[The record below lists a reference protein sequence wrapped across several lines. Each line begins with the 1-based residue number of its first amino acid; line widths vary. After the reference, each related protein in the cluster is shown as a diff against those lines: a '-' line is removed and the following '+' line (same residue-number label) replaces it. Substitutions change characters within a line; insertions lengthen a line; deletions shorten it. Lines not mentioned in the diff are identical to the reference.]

1 MEPKVSVI
9 IPVYNT
15 EAFLER
21 CLSSVLGQSMRDIE
35 VICVDDG
42 STDGSPAILDTWAA
56 RDERLRVIHQ
66 ANGRQGKARNAA
78 MNIARG
84 EYIGMVDSDD
94 YLPEDYFERLYCA
107 AIEAD
112 ADIAICGIV
121 KEKRVAS
128 RTVIAFTERVVE
140 EDAERKMR
148 ICGCPPHFHSVNK
161 LYRRDMIER
170 IALRYA
176 EQVQFED
183 VMFVTRALCE
193 SGRLVTVPNVAYR
206 YVLNP
211 ASTVKSRQ
219 TAVKQRQ
226 KYEAHRDMVEYVAS
240 RGINIPERYK
250 NITVKHYYAGG
261 ICLWKIKERDAVR
274 VVRLFDLLPIW
285 RYRRR

>member
-21 CLSSVLGQSMRDIE
+21 CLSSVLGQSLRDIE

-42 STDGSPAILDTWAA
+42 STDRSPAILDAWAA
-56 RDERLRVIHQ
+56 RDERIRVIHQ

-94 YLPEDYFERLYCA
+94 YLPVEYFERLYSA
-107 AIEAD
+107 ATEAD

-121 KEKRVAS
+121 KEKKVAS
-128 RTVIAFTERVVE
+128 RTVIAFAERVVE
-140 EDAERKMR
+140 VDAERKMR
-148 ICGCPPHFHSVNK
+148 LCGCPPHFHSVNK
-161 LYRRDMIER
+161 LYRRAMIER
-170 IALRYA
+170 VALRYA

-193 SGRLVTVPNVAYR
+193 SGTLVTVPDLAYH

-211 ASTVKSRQ
+211 NSTVKSRQ
-219 TAVKQRQ
+219 TATKQRQ
-226 KYEAHRDMVEYVAS
+226 KYEAHRDMVAYVAARS
-240 RGINIPERYK
+240 IDIPERYK
-250 NITVKHYYAGG
+250 NLTVKHYSLGG
-261 ICLWKIKERDAVR
+261 LCLWKIKERGNVR

-285 RYRRR
+285 RYQRS

>member
-35 VICVDDG
+35 IICVDDG

-107 AIEAD
+107 AI
-112 ADIAICGIV
+112 
-121 KEKRVAS
+121 
-128 RTVIAFTERVVE
+128 
-140 EDAERKMR
+140 
-148 ICGCPPHFHSVNK
+148 
-161 LYRRDMIER
+161 
-170 IALRYA
+170 
-176 EQVQFED
+176 
-183 VMFVTRALCE
+183 
-193 SGRLVTVPNVAYR
+193 
-206 YVLNP
+206 
-211 ASTVKSRQ
+211 
-219 TAVKQRQ
+219 
-226 KYEAHRDMVEYVAS
+226 
-240 RGINIPERYK
+240 
-250 NITVKHYYAGG
+250 
-261 ICLWKIKERDAVR
+261 
-274 VVRLFDLLPIW
+274 
-285 RYRRR
+285 

>member
-1 MEPKVSVI
+1 MRRVAKEINYIYLCANKARLTIMEPKVSVI

-107 AIEAD
+107 AIEAE

-161 LYRRDMIER
+161 LYRREMIER

-193 SGRLVTVPNVAYR
+193 SGRLVTVPDVAYR

-219 TAVKQRQ
+219 
-226 KYEAHRDMVEYVAS
+226 
-240 RGINIPERYK
+240 P
-250 NITVKHYYAGG
+250 
-261 ICLWKIKERDAVR
+261 
-274 VVRLFDLLPIW
+274 
-285 RYRRR
+285 